1 MNAGLI
7 IGALELG
14 GIYAVMSMGIYITY
28 KILDFP
34 DLTVDGSFPL
44 GGAVT
49 AVMLAH
55 GFNPAVTMLVAVL
68 CGALAGL
75 CTGFIHVKCK
85 IRDLL
90 SGIIVMTALYS
101 VNFIIV
107 GKANMPVMNSTSTV
121 FSNPLILSLFGN
133 KENQDAPLYFIRDY
147 RIIIIL
153 LIFII
158 ALKVIIDL
166 FLKTKCGYL
175 LRATGDNPSVVG
187 TLAKNSGNMKILGL
201 TIANALVALSGSL
214 FCQYNKAFNL
224 TDGTGKMVIGLAA
237 VIIGINIFG
246 RIKHLKP
253 TTAVAIGSV
262 IYTAC
267 VAIALKQFDSN
278 VKNLVTAILFL
289 VVLVLGQHKF
299 GGKNKKIEKAVSD
312 NAGA

>member
-14 GIYAVMSMGIYITY
+14 GIYAVMAVGIYITY

-44 GGAVT
+44 GGAIT
-49 AVMLAH
+49 SVMLAK
-55 GFNPAVTMLVAVL
+55 GFGTGFTMLTVMIA
-68 CGALAGL
+68 GALAGL

-85 IRDLL
+85 VRDLL

-107 GKANMPVMNSTSTV
+107 GKANMPVTNATPTV
-121 FSNPLILSLFGN
+121 FSNDLILSLFGN
-133 KENQDAPLYFIRDY
+133 KANQDAPLYFMRDY
-147 RIIIIL
+147 RMIIIL
-153 LIFII
+153 VIFII
-158 ALKVIIDL
+158 AVKLLVDL

-175 LRATGDNPSVVG
+175 LRATGDNPSVVA

-201 TIANALVALSGSL
+201 VIAHVFVALSGSL

-224 TDGTGKMVIGLAA
+224 TDGTGKVVIGLAA

-246 RIKHLKP
+246 RIKFLKP
-253 TTAVAIGSV
+253 TTAVVIGSV

-289 VVLVLGQHKF
+289 IVLVLGQQKF
-299 GGKNKKIEKAVSD
+299 GGKNKKVGKAVSQD
-312 NAGA
+312 VRA